1 MSPERVPMTSPSSGV
16 RPIVVSTD
24 TPSRIAA
31 ALQRLPRWAV
41 TRRNSPGGRL
51 SRTAAR
57 SLTKRWLVPWNPYRR
72 TPYRVYHSSGTAYR
86 KALAGMVWWN
96 AVSNTATCGSPGS
109 ADRLDT
115 GQVGRVL
122 QRRQR
127 GERADGG
134 DDVVVDED
142 RVAEPVA
149 PVHHPVPGADQ
160 VRARAGRTVQDA
172 GDDRLAAAVGE

>member
-1 MSPERVPMTSPSSGV
+1 MTSPSSGV

-31 ALQRLPRWAV
+31 ALQPLPRWAV
-41 TRRNSPGGRL
+41 TRRNPPGGRP

-96 AVSNTATCGSPGS
+96 AVSNTATCGSPG
-109 ADRLDT
+109 
-115 GQVGRVL
+115 
-122 QRRQR
+122 
-127 GERADGG
+127 RA
-134 DDVVVDED
+134 
-142 RVAEPVA
+142 
-149 PVHHPVPGADQ
+149 
-160 VRARAGRTVQDA
+160 ARIASMPA
-172 GDDRLAAAVGE
+172 RLAGLCSGARWLTEPIAATTSSSTSTERVNRSPPCTTRWPTPIRRA

>member
-1 MSPERVPMTSPSSGV
+1 MTSPSIGV
-16 RPIVVSTD
+16 SPIVVSTE

-31 ALQRLPRWAV
+31 ALQPLPRWAV
-41 TRRNSPGGRL
+41 TRRSSPSGRP

-72 TPYRVYHSSGTAYR
+72 TPYPVYHSSGTAYR

-96 AVSNTATCGSPGS
+96 AVSNTGDLLEAGPGG
-109 ADRLDT
+109 ADRLDA

-127 GERADGG
+127 GERPDRG
-134 DDVVVDED
+134 DDVVVDQD
-142 RVAEPVA
+142 R
-149 PVHHPVPGADQ
+149 
-160 VRARAGRTVQDA
+160 GR
-172 GDDRLAAAVGE
+172 